1 MCTPTSPSRSLLQGA
16 TTVKEELLDDIIKES
31 GPYQPPGMVVGVLWC
46 MLHGVCTLGSLL
58 SVDKIR
64 MRAEMSSTTEHDAQ
78 PTIEPNE

>member
-78 PTIEPNE
+78 PTIEPDE

>member
-1 MCTPTSPSRSLLQGA
+1 MCTPTSPLRSLLQGA

>member
-1 MCTPTSPSRSLLQGA
+1 M
-16 TTVKEELLDDIIKES
+16 KEELLDDIIKES

-46 MLHGVCTLGSLL
+46 MLHGVCTLGSFL

-78 PTIEPNE
+78 ATIEPNE